1 MRASET
7 PVASKAVPNPEQI
20 RHFRSEARRRAYR
33 FRVTDLDRMIHD
45 LANRIHVTGL
55 AWQMLTV
62 RHESAVSAE
71 VRQRMHDL
79 EAELH
84 SALTTVQEM
93 QSIMSRAG
101 ARPSGTSSPPGS
113 AA

>member
-1 MRASET
+1 
-7 PVASKAVPNPEQI
+7 
-20 RHFRSEARRRAYR
+20 
-33 FRVTDLDRMIHD
+33 MIHD

-55 AWQMLTV
+55 ALQMLTV
-62 RHESAVSAE
+62 RHGADVPAE
-71 VRQRMHDL
+71 VCEQLQKL
-79 EAELH
+79 EADLH
-84 SALTTVQEM
+84 AALAVVQEM